1 MALFIIIET
10 STALYNGFQA
20 DSTDLA
26 ISLLSGNS
34 TFVPS
39 GWIMHAWSQYHVYI
53 IHNYTY
59 CMDASEL
66 SPLNNYYG
74 EAEDKTAIDMLA
86 V

>member
-1 MALFIIIET
+1 MQQLLLLVCVYILYDCICINQCNHLALFIIIET

-39 GWIMHAWSQYHVYI
+39 VGLCMHGHNIM
-53 IHNYTY
+53 YT
-59 CMDASEL
+59 
-66 SPLNNYYG
+66 
-74 EAEDKTAIDMLA
+74 
-86 V
+86 